1 MLTCIAPGIAAAC
14 ALWDHNL
21 NRIIDIYASH
31 CKDTNGDGGGSSGN
45 GDDRV
50 ITLV

>member
-1 MLTCIAPGIAAAC
+1 MLTCIAPGIATAR

-21 NRIIDIYASH
+21 NQIIDIYASH
-31 CKDTNGDGGGSSGN
+31 CEDTNGDGGGSSGD